1 VKHITIINFK
11 EFSSEQL
18 KLLKATTRE
27 DDFII
32 EMNDFF
38 KLLET
43 LTTEKR
49 KELEWKLKHI
59 KLNVKQWVGND

>member
-1 VKHITIINFK
+1 MKHITIINFK